1 MQCEAIDLLKQIYG
15 AASIPVA
22 VADEKLDILWKNPAA
37 ETSDFFCENSAQ
49 FIFPDGT
56 ITDGRFS
63 VYANGI
69 FHSLNIIRYMSA
81 ETYYII
87 EHMGNDMSY
96 DISQMK
102 SYFLH
107 LCARLREA
115 TGRIAISA
123 DDINLAV
130 KTGNTDTAPALN
142 KIEHNIKQLLKEA
155 IVPEL
160 IYYILD
166 PNCKDTAV
174 NLADEIKLSAED
186 AENALGRGTEVWQN
200 SENGIAANINRN
212 VLETVLAYMTAESCC
227 GELFPDR
234 LEYSLERADDEH
246 ACISV
251 RSINLS
257 GKKNVASPLPE
268 LMQTELFTDAFFKKL
283 LEKKYG
289 IFFRKTA
296 HSDGIE
302 CAIVMNAIADK
313 PVIVK
318 SGSKFAIREKR
329 FSTMAVSLS
338 EKHCGERYNNIKI
351 NV

>member
-1 MQCEAIDLLKQIYG
+1 MQCEAINLLKQIYG

-22 VADEKLDILWKNPAA
+22 IANEKLDILWKNPAA
-37 ETSDFFCENSAQ
+37 EESDFFSEKSVQ
-49 FIFPDGT
+49 FIFPDGKS
-56 ITDGRFS
+56 TDGRIS
-63 VYANGI
+63 VCVKGV
-69 FHSLNIIRYMSA
+69 FHLLNVIKYMSDG
-81 ETYYII
+81 TYYII
-87 EHMGNDMSY
+87 EYMGSDMSC

-107 LCARLREA
+107 LCARIRESA
-115 TGRIAISA
+115 GKIAMSA
-123 DDINLAV
+123 DDISLAV
-130 KTGNTDTAPALN
+130 KTGDMDTAPSLN
-142 KIEHNIKQLLKEA
+142 KIEHNVKQLLKEA
-155 IVPEL
+155 VVPEL

-166 PNCKDTAV
+166 PYCKDTTV

-234 LEYSLERADDEH
+234 LEYSLERISDER

-257 GKKNVASPLPE
+257 GKRNTVSSLSE
-268 LMQTELFTDAFFKKL
+268 LTQSELFTDTFFKKL
-283 LEKKYG
+283 LEERYG
-289 IFFRKTA
+289 IVFRKTT
-296 HSDGIE
+296 HSDGTE
-302 CAIVMNAIADK
+302 CEIVMNTIADK

-318 SGSKFAIREKR
+318 SGSKYAIREKR